1 MVSAQLKKAESF
13 MSSANGEK
21 VHKILAD
28 CGCGSR
34 RAAEELIRQGR
45 VSINRKVAVI
55 GARARKGDLLAV
67 DGKIVHRPTATTPR
81 MICYHK
87 PTGKIVER
95 GAANSVFADLPAA
108 GGGRWINIGRLDV
121 NSEGLLLFCT
131 DGAIAERLAHP
142 RHMARREYLA
152 RVDGEL
158 SSKQMEE
165 VRRGVVIGGK
175 ILRPL
180 SFAEHTS
187 SGGRNRWYRVALAEG
202 RNRAVRKLF
211 EYFGLETARL
221 IRVQMG
227 TYRLPRDLP
236 VGEWREVPPP
246 ANE

>member
-1 MVSAQLKKAESF
+1 MSAAD
-13 MSSANGEK
+13 GEK
-21 VHKILAD
+21 IHKILAD

-45 VSINRKVAVI
+45 VSINRKVAVV
-55 GARARKGDLLAV
+55 GARARKKDSLAV
-67 DGKIVHRPTATTPR
+67 DGKLVHRPDVASR

-95 GAANSVFADLPAA
+95 GATNSVFADLPTA

-131 DGAIAERLAHP
+131 NGAVAEKLAHP

-158 SSKQMEE
+158 SSEQMEE
-165 VRRGVVIGGK
+165 ARRGVFIGGK

-180 SFAEHTS
+180 SLTPHTS
-187 SGGRNRWYRVALAEG
+187 SSGRNKWYRVAVAEG
-202 RNRAVRKLF
+202 RNRAVRRLF
-211 EYFGLETARL
+211 EYFGYDTARL

-227 TYRLPRDLP
+227 EYRLPRDLP
-236 VGEWREVPPP
+236 AGSWREVSPP